1 MKRKF
6 CAENVSPYFKN
17 LLILKSYLKPI
28 FVTLKEFSVNL
39 GSHDDIDNVRMYGK
53 IISKYGPTSS
63 LLSLEAK

>member
-1 MKRKF
+1 MQKMFLFLFHKSV
-6 CAENVSPYFKN
+6 NPKIVFKTN
-17 LLILKSYLKPI
+17 